1 MATQS
6 YPFTIAR
13 AESPLVIQVG
23 EGPPVTVSRDWYIF
37 FYNLYQASI
46 NGFPQ
51 SEVAVTPGASPYS
64 YTATRKGQL
73 IVNGG
78 TVSAISLSRN
88 GTTFYTTG
96 QTFGVFQLDS
106 QDVIRITYTVAPT
119 LTFFPM

>member
-13 AESPLVIQVG
+13 AESPLVIKLG
-23 EGPPVTVSRDWYIF
+23 EGPAVNVSKDWYIF
-37 FYNLYQASI
+37 FYNLYQAAI
-46 NGFPQ
+46 NGLPQ
-51 SEVAVTPGASPYS
+51 SVFSVTPGASPYTYQS
-64 YTATRKGQL
+64 TRKGQL

-78 TVSAISLSRN
+78 TVSAISLSRD

-96 QTFGVFQLDS
+96 QTQGVFQLDF
-106 QDVIRITYTVAPT
+106 QDFILITYTVAPT